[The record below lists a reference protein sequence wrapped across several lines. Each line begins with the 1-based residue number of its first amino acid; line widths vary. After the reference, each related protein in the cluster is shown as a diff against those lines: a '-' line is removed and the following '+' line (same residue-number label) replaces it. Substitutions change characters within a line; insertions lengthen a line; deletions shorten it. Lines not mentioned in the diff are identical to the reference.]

1 MPNNRRYF
9 ALFTLC
15 LINFT
20 HIVDSMII
28 MPLGDIFIHEFN
40 LTAQKYS
47 LLVSSYAGAAAVSS
61 IIGIFVIDKFDR
73 KNALLVLYT
82 GFTVGT
88 LICGFCDN
96 YVSLLL
102 ARLFTGFFGGLIG
115 ALVLSVISDL
125 FLFHERGKAMG
136 YLFAAFSAASAF
148 GVPIG
153 IYLAAISHWQMVF
166 WSIGGIGVLIIM
178 MIYFTFP
185 SLSAHKNVVPK
196 KINLASI
203 TENIFNDRNQRNAL
217 IAGFVLIM
225 AHFMIIPFISPFL
238 IKNIGFTQKQ
248 ISLQFF
254 LGGIATLMTSPFI
267 GKLTDKIGVMKVFFV
282 VMIVS
287 FIPTIIITN
296 LDPPASGNPNI
307 GFILIFTTM
316 FFIFASGRM
325 IAPNAIIT
333 ASAPIKTRGS
343 FMAMKSALQQF
354 AIALTGLTS
363 GMIVYIGKDGL
374 YQNYHIVG
382 YLSIAFGILALY
394 VVNKLKVAEG
404 N

>member
-1 MPNNRRYF
+1 MPDNRRYF

-28 MPLGDIFIHEFN
+28 MPLGDIFIEEFS
-40 LTAQKYS
+40 LTAQQYS
-47 LLVSSYAGAAAVSS
+47 LLVSSYAASAAVSS
-61 IIGIFVIDKFDR
+61 IIGIFLIDKFDR
-73 KNALLVLYT
+73 KNALLVLYA
-82 GFTVGT
+82 GFTLGT
-88 LICGFCDN
+88 LICGFCNN
-96 YVSLLL
+96 YISLVL

-125 FLFHERGKAMG
+125 FLFNERGKAMG

-153 IYLAAISHWQMVF
+153 IYLAAISHWQLPF
-166 WSIGGIGVLIIM
+166 WAIGSTGVLILVL
-178 MIYFTFP
+178 IYFTFP
-185 SLSAHKNVVPK
+185 TLDAHKKLVPQH
-196 KINLASI
+196 INLASI
-203 TENIFNDRNQRNAL
+203 TEDIFKDRNQRNAL
-217 IAGFVLIM
+217 IAGFVLIL

-254 LGGIATLMTSPFI
+254 LGGVATLVTSPFI
-267 GKLTDKIGVMKVFFV
+267 GKLTDKIGVMKVFIV
-282 VMIVS
+282 VMLVS
-287 FIPTIIITN
+287 FIPTIIITH
-296 LDPPASGNPNI
+296 LSPPASGNPNI
-307 GFILIFTTM
+307 VLILVTTTM

-354 AIALTGLTS
+354 AIALTGVIS
-363 GMIVYIGKDGL
+363 GMIVFIGKDGL
-374 YQNYHIVG
+374 YQNYHFVG
-382 YLSIAFGILALY
+382 YLSIFFGVIALY

>member
-1 MPNNRRYF
+1 
-9 ALFTLC
+9 
-15 LINFT
+15 
-20 HIVDSMII
+20 MII
-28 MPLGDIFIHEFN
+28 MPLGDIFIEEFN
-40 LTAQKYS
+40 LNAQEYS
-47 LLVSSYAGAAAVSS
+47 LLVSSYAISAAVSS
-61 IIGIFVIDKFDR
+61 IIGIFLIDKFDR

-82 GFTVGT
+82 GFTIGT

-125 FLFHERGKAMG
+125 FLFNERGKAMG

-153 IYLAAISHWQMVF
+153 IYLAAISDWQLPF
-166 WSIGGIGVLIIM
+166 WAIGGIGILIVIL
-178 MIYFTFP
+178 IFFTFP
-185 SLSAHKNVVPK
+185 SMNAHKNVVPQH
-196 KINLASI
+196 INLTSI
-203 TENIFNDRNQRNAL
+203 TRDIFKEPNQRNAL

-254 LGGIATLMTSPFI
+254 LGGVATLFTSPFI
-267 GKLTDKIGVMKVFFV
+267 GKLTDKIGVMKVFIV
-282 VMIVS
+282 VMLIS
-287 FIPTIIITN
+287 FIPTIVITN
-296 LDPPASGNPNI
+296 LSPPASGSPNI
-307 GFILIFTTM
+307 PLVLVFTTM

-333 ASAPIKTRGS
+333 ASAPTKTRGS
-343 FMAMKSALQQF
+343 FMALKSALQQF
-354 AIALTGLTS
+354 AIALTGVIS
-363 GMIVYIGKDGL
+363 GMIVFIGKDGL
-374 YQNYHIVG
+374 YQNYHFIG
-382 YLSIAFGILALY
+382 YLSVFFGVIALF